1 MQNLIKY
8 IIPLGL
14 FTFFASPSIA
24 VNNGMSQEEFAR
36 GSYIFVFKNNIR
48 ANKVSR
54 LARQISSG
62 KGPVHFTYKHTIK
75 GFSASMS
82 HQAAS
87 RIAANNPNIAYVEQN
102 QVAYSSAPGGGKGGQ
117 KDKEN
122 TTPPPEQVIPWGITR
137 VGAGESAY
145 SAEAGLRVAW
155 VIDTGI
161 DGDHPDLNVD
171 KFKSSNFVTKG
182 RKKLDSSAWDDGNGH
197 GTHVAGTIAAID
209 NEIGVIGVAHG
220 ATVVAVK
227 VLDDNGSGSYAA
239 VLAGIDYVAQEAD
252 SGDVANMSLGGGIS
266 QALDDAVIAAATLG
280 IKFVIAAGNES
291 DDAINHSPARAE
303 HGNIYT
309 VSAIDIDDKFAYFSN
324 YGNPPIDYAAPGV
337 GIESTWKDGGYNR
350 ISGTSMAAPHVAG
363 LLLITNTIHTDGTA
377 LGDQDG
383 EADLIAHH

>member
-8 IIPLGL
+8 ILPLSL

-24 VNNGMSQEEFAR
+24 ANNGMSQEEFAK
-36 GSYIFVFKNNIR
+36 GSYIFVFKNNIH
-48 ANKVSR
+48 ANNVSR

-102 QVAYSSAPGGGKGGQ
+102 QVAYSSAPGGGKGGG
-117 KDKEN
+117 KDKG
-122 TTPPPEQVIPWGITR
+122 TTSPPAQPDQVIPWGFTR
-137 VGAGESAY
+137 VGADNNFY
-145 SAEAGLRVAW
+145 VPTNRAW

-171 KFKSSNFVTKG
+171 IINSSNFVTKG
-182 RKKLDSSAWDDGNGH
+182 RKSPDSSAWNDGNGH

-209 NEIGVIGVAHG
+209 NSIGTIGVAHG
-220 ATVVAVK
+220 ATVVAVR
-227 VLDDNGSGSYAA
+227 VLGDNGSGSYAA
-239 VLAGIDYVAQEAD
+239 VLAGIDYVAANANP
-252 SGDVANMSLGGGIS
+252 GDVANMSLGGGVS
-266 QALDDAVIAAATLG
+266 TSLDNAVIAAAQN
-280 IKFVIAAGNES
+280 IKFVIAAGNDS
-291 DDAINHSPARAE
+291 DHADNHSPARAE
-303 HGNIYT
+303 HPNIYT
-309 VSAIDIDDKFAYFSN
+309 VSAIDGADEFAYFSN

-337 GIESTWKDGGYNR
+337 GIKSTWKDSEYNT

-363 LLLITNTIHTDGTA
+363 LLLITDTIHPDGTA
-377 LGDQDG
+377 LGDTDG
-383 EADLIAHH
+383 NPDPIAHY